1 MGWDP
6 YKEGDALPVN
16 AVVLGLSENGR
27 RLYSSLPCYVS
38 LDFGV
43 LVPMPRRTVGHFFL
57 WDQSLQSKLTL
68 YLTQDEDTVMN
79 IVYGLC

>member
-6 YKEGDALPVN
+6 CKEGDALPVN

-43 LVPMPRRTVGHFFL
+43 LVPMPRGTVGHFFFSGISHC
-57 WDQSLQSKLTL
+57 SL
-68 YLTQDEDTVMN
+68 N
-79 IVYGLC
+79 